1 MSGKQKLEQLWELSF
16 ELWTGQARQPEP
28 GPTLQKF
35 PGWGELWTQF
45 QELSSIR

>member
-16 ELWTGQARQPEP
+16 ELWTGQARQP